1 MVGTADSR
9 TFDELCLPPFICLFR
24 NRLHGPCFRSGHL
37 LIEQDSTQLEFAHSR
52 IPKTRPARH
61 PRSACGSD
69 PVMLHF
75 LVIPSTSQPPLGAAS
90 GDNLTMKRPP
100 EDRRIST
107 RIIQSRTV
115 RIRPAES
122 KYPEEIRTTMNVSW
136 DGFYFATSIEHYY
149 SGMIVHVT
157 RDFRTNGPAN
167 REKQGTVVRV
177 DKLREGRWGI
187 AVQMTRDFWRNS
199 VA

>member
-1 MVGTADSR
+1 
-9 TFDELCLPPFICLFR
+9 
-24 NRLHGPCFRSGHL
+24 
-37 LIEQDSTQLEFAHSR
+37 
-52 IPKTRPARH
+52 
-61 PRSACGSD
+61 
-69 PVMLHF
+69 MLHF
-75 LVIPSTSQPPLGAAS
+75 LVIPSTSQPPLVSAS

-107 RIIQSRTV
+107 RINQSRTV

-122 KYPEEIRTTMNVSW
+122 KYAEEIRTTMNVSW
-136 DGFYFATSIEHYY
+136 DGFYFATSLGHYY

-157 RDFRTNGPAN
+157 RDFRPNGPAN
-167 REKQGTVVRV
+167 REKEGTVVRV